1 MEVDIKLRIEVCR
14 FQVIADFGY
23 NVVCI
28 VALLNLPCG
37 RTRRDCSMNIV
48 ENVEPG
54 ATRCTS
60 FRVMGRRKAEMT
72 EMSFR
77 LRPESM
83 LHAFVGAVDVV

>member
-14 FQVIADFGY
+14 FQAIAGFGY
-23 NVVCI
+23 DVFCI

-37 RTRRDCSMNIV
+37 RVGRACSMNMAEKV
-48 ENVEPG
+48 DPG
-54 ATRCTS
+54 ATKCTS
-60 FRVMGRRKAEMT
+60 LRVMGRRKAETT

-83 LHAFVGAVDVV
+83 LHAFVCAVDVV